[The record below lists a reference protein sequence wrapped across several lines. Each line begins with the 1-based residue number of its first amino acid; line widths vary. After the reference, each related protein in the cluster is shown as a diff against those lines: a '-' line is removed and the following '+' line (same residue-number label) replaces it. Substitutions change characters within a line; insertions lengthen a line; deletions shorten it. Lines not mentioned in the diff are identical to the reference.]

1 MREGEEERQFEKEG
15 LRRSQ
20 ENASETVCNLQ
31 NDTRARCHYQQCR
44 YEHLCSHCL
53 GEHRKANCKL
63 RGGERLREA
72 GPPGR

>member
-31 NDTRARCHYQQCR
+31 NDTRAR
-44 YEHLCSHCL
+44 
-53 GEHRKANCKL
+53 
-63 RGGERLREA
+63 
-72 GPPGR
+72 